1 MLGIFFTMTVKIR
14 NFLSWGEGVQNAK
27 NNVPL
32 LLTAEESG
40 RSLLVA
46 ITNRVGS

>member
-14 NFLSWGEGVQNAK
+14 NFLSRWGGGFQNAK

-32 LLTAEESG
+32 LRTAEESG
-40 RSLLVA
+40 RSLSGFEVL
-46 ITNRVGS
+46 GF